1 MSMIKLSFLTAT
13 LLFIVLNATPFA
25 GHALPPANNGAAFA
39 QAQSDLPANRN
50 STQPPVR
57 EKDEPADTAAVLYRV
72 MGVVMVVWIGL
83 AVFLFRLDRR
93 LARLEHDVRSMK

>member
-1 MSMIKLSFLTAT
+1 MAMIKFSFLTAT
-13 LLFIVLNATPFA
+13 LLFIVLNAAPFA
-25 GHALPPANNGAAFA
+25 GHALLPAHNGAAFA

-50 STQPPVR
+50 SAHPPVR
-57 EKDEPADTAAVLYRV
+57 EKDEPADSAAVLYRV

-93 LARLEHDVRSMK
+93 LSRLEHDVKSMK